1 MSHPQIRS
9 EAGFTL
15 VELIVVITLLSV
27 VLGALMGVML
37 SIQRTYVSLRETAR
51 AQESIRTAH
60 FVLGTIFRTAGA
72 DPQNTGLTLL
82 DPDPQSHGTFD
93 NVRVVSDFNPAD
105 GDVADP
111 LEDVSVWIDADTLFV
126 RWQAGGA
133 DQPLAFPFIELRFE
147 YYQTD
152 GTPVTIASQVAGA
165 TRIKFTLEAPRGPRS
180 SAVERIESWVYLRNR
195 R

>member
-9 EAGFTL
+9 GAGFTL
-15 VELIVVITLLSV
+15 VELIVVITILSV
-27 VLGALMGVML
+27 VLAALMGVML

-51 AQESIRTAH
+51 AQESLRTAH

-111 LEDVSVWIDADTLFV
+111 LEDVLVWVDTDTLFV

-133 DQPLAFPFIELRFE
+133 DLPLAFPFIELRFE

-152 GTPVTIASQVAGA
+152 GTLLTTASQVAGA
-165 TRIKFTLEAPRGPRS
+165 TRIKFTLEAPRDPRS
-180 SAVERIESWVYLRNR
+180 GAVERIESWAYLRNR